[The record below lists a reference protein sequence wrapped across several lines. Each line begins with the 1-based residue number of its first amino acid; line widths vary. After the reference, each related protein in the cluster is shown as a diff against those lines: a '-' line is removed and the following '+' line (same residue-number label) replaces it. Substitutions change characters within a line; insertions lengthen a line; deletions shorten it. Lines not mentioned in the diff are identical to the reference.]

1 MKKVKREASIAMLSA
16 VAFLVAAVSWGQ
28 GDDTSTPRLL
38 DSSSGGDWAGYGR
51 TFGEQHFS
59 PLTQINDSNVGGLKL
74 SLALVDFERDPD
86 PVQRSVAI
94 RREIGERLL
103 ELGRAAGEHGGEQ
116 AAFGVEVVE
125 KQLLVYA
132 GAPRYL
138 IHARAVEPA
147 T

>member
-1 MKKVKREASIAMLSA
+1 MRRQEIELGA
-16 VAFLVAAVSWGQ
+16 
-28 GDDTSTPRLL
+28 
-38 DSSSGGDWAGYGR
+38 
-51 TFGEQHFS
+51 
-59 PLTQINDSNVGGLKL
+59 
-74 SLALVDFERDPD
+74 ERDPD